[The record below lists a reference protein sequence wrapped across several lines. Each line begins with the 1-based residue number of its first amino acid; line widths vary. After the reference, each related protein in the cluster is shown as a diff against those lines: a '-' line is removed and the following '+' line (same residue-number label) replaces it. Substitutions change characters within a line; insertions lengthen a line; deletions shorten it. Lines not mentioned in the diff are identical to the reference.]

1 MVELIR
7 RVIPRDIVGGD
18 PIKVS
23 RSVLSIYMRDADG
36 TAPLQ
41 LKKMDALVHV
51 LYETAGTI
59 AAFTSSQLIDVVST
73 GIIWVARP
81 LAD

>member
-18 PIKVS
+18 PIRVS
-23 RSVLSIYMRDADG
+23 LHRSGTKRDADIP
-36 TAPLQ
+36 AILQ

-59 AAFTSSQLIDVVST
+59 AAFTSSQLIDVVGLENSQEM
-73 GIIWVARP
+73 VAGS
-81 LAD
+81 